1 MQTKPFP
8 VRVILTSTTGRLLT
22 KGKGDR
28 DNGIG
33 DLYEFLA
40 WMTDDSPFTHQLGR
54 FSEEC
59 NPWLFRWF
67 PELEKANQFLGNLDD
82 VFDFAEKDGLVL
94 TRKGREA
101 IISRWL
107 DMVIQECGLKQEYD
121 VPKIPRDDH
130 TFKDPVEELIE
141 MRGTDEG
148 IVVVDPDFPLDKQP
162 EL

>member
-1 MQTKPFP
+1 MQTKTFP

-67 PELEKANQFLGNLDD
+67 PELEKVNEHLATLDEYLSVSD
-82 VFDFAEKDGLVL
+82 DKAR
-94 TRKGREA
+94 T
-101 IISRWL
+101 IHNWL
-107 DMVIQECGLKQEYD
+107 DMVVQVCGFKTEYD

-130 TFKDPVEELIE
+130 TFKDPVEELIV

-148 IVVVDPDFPLDKQP
+148 IVVIEPLDD
-162 EL
+162 